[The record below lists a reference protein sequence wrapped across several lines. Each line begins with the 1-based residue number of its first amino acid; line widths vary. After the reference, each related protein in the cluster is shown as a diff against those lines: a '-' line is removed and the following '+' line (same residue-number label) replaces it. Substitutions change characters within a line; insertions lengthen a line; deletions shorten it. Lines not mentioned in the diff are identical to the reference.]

1 VLDAAARTDKP
12 VAVLSNVGSVIDA
25 ELAAQLRQA
34 GIPVLE
40 GMRTGLLALSHLLEH
55 AAAPAAVGGAPST
68 MLAGSAAL
76 LGLLREYGIATVRAE
91 QAADAQA
98 AAAAADAIGYP
109 VVLKTDEPGIAH
121 KSDVGGVLL
130 GLRGPKEL
138 AAGYADLAGRLG
150 RRVLVCAAARPG
162 VELALGIVRDPY
174 LGPLI
179 VVGAGGILVELLADR
194 VVALPPVSAAAG
206 GALC

>member
-1 VLDAAARTDKP
+1 MPAR
-12 VAVLSNVGSVIDA
+12 
-25 ELAAQLRQA
+25 R
-34 GIPVLE
+34 
-40 GMRTGLLALSHLLEH
+40 
-55 AAAPAAVGGAPST
+55 AVGPRRWRHRWCAIARHCRS
-68 MLAGSAAL
+68 
-76 LGLLREYGIATVRAE
+76 GLPRCPTGFPRGPE

-194 VVALPPVSAAAG
+194 V
-206 GALC
+206 GALRAVRRDRRRRPRPAVPPRQLARSGRS